1 MKMATFNPATTLLGR
16 GITRLEASA
25 GTGKTFALAGLFLR
39 LLVEEK
45 IPADKILVVTFT
57 EAATAELRDRIR
69 KRLLEALRMFEGAA
83 PSDPFL
89 MALRDKPE
97 TDVDSAV
104 PLVRD
109 ALEMFDLVSIHT
121 IHGFCQRTLQDSAF
135 ESGILFDVELVADQE
150 GLIREVAADY
160 FRRQIHQT
168 DPLLTS
174 VAVEKGVTP
183 EVLSRMLRK
192 FLTFPDLQLETGEL
206 CVGVEEAERA
216 VAEGFAACVAA
227 WKDLDARREA
237 ISAFFQLRPVWTR
250 GVHAKPERV
259 LAEMEA
265 LSACLEPDTMCTL
278 MWDAIAFFAQSAVE
292 EDIRKGK
299 SMPEAPPGL
308 LELFRSC
315 EVLRG
320 ATVDY
325 ALAHRLAFLRAA
337 QSEISQRKQQ
347 AKQQSFDDLITRLA
361 DALDGQSGEALAR
374 SVREKYRVAM
384 IDEFQDTDPL
394 QSKIFTRI
402 FGEGTGRRLVLI
414 GDPKQAIYGFRGADV
429 HAYLK
434 AAESGEPYSLDTNW
448 RSETALVRAINTVFE
463 NAGRSTAFVE
473 SGILFDPVK
482 SGGTADREALTIDGA
497 REAPLQV
504 WSWAPGN
511 GVSAGW
517 ALEQLPVSVAAEIS
531 RLLRSDSRLGST
543 RVLRPRDV
551 AVLVE
556 SHRQA
561 TRMQEALHALGIP
574 GVEQAMESVLESQ
587 EAREVQWLLEAILKP
602 GSEHRVKAALTTD
615 LLGWSGNRLHALVV
629 REEAWQQ
636 RLQCFAGYL
645 ETWRTVGFYPMFI
658 SLLREEGVIE
668 NLLRFSDGERRIT
681 NLLHLSELLATAG
694 AERHLSPGAV
704 VQWLA
709 TERLSGRKASESFQL
724 RLESDEDAVQI
735 VTIHRSKGLEYP
747 VVFCPFVLK
756 DSTLKPLK
764 DGKGRFALK
773 EVVLFHHPETG
784 ALTWDLGH
792 TPRES
797 HRELASL
804 EQLAENVRLLYV
816 ALTRAC
822 HRCYLVNAAYQ
833 TTSKKTR
840 TTALDWLLRSSVNA
854 GPDATGLLEPLE
866 YEPEEWKPMQDALF
880 SARGSE
886 GTEPIA
892 VNELDLT
899 PGTPWKPVG
908 KGDSTLT
915 HRVCGRAIP
924 PGWNLSSFSQLCTTA
939 SGAHAPEEE
948 LPDRDQDAGVPE
960 IAEAEV
966 AAEGIFALPKGA
978 RTGDCL
984 HQVLEDFDFTRPVDG
999 LVEDRVRRELSMYG
1013 IPEHAPAVAAMLDRL
1028 RRAPLDT
1035 GCPEFRLE
1043 NVATD
1048 RQLTEMEFHF
1058 PVCSVD
1064 GPGLVRLIRSAHAP
1078 DEGMAGPGAAGFL
1091 KGFIDLVFEFEER
1104 FYILDWKSNW
1114 LGNRVEDYGPEA
1126 MARAV
1131 QEHQYDLQ
1139 YHLYALALHKYL
1151 RVRLTGYRWATHFGG
1166 VRYLFVRGI
1175 DPDRPELGVF
1185 HGDVTAETLARLSAA
1200 LGETWEDQ

>member
-1 MKMATFNPATTLLGR
+1 MKIATFDPATTPLGT

-25 GTGKTFALAGLFLR
+25 GTGKTYALAGLFLR

-69 KRLLEALRMFEGAA
+69 KRLIEALRVFQGET
-83 PSDPFL
+83 SLDPFL
-89 MALRDKPE
+89 MAVRGKPE
-97 TDVDSAV
+97 TDVDSA
-104 PLVRD
+104 LQLLRD

-135 ESGILFDVELVADQE
+135 ESGILFDVELVANQE
-150 GLIREVAADY
+150 GLVREVATDY
-160 FRRQIHQT
+160 FRRQIHQM
-168 DPLLTS
+168 DPLLAS
-174 VAVEKGVTP
+174 VAIEKGVTP
-183 EVLSRMLRK
+183 EVLSRMLQRM
-192 FLTFPDLQLETGEL
+192 LTFPELQLETGE
-206 CVGVEEAERA
+206 VGGDVEQAERA
-216 VAEGFAACVAA
+216 VADGFAACVAA
-227 WKDLDARREA
+227 WRNLDSRREE
-237 ISAFFQLRPVWTR
+237 ISEFFQARPVWTR
-250 GVHAKPERV
+250 GDHAKPNRV
-259 LAEMEA
+259 LAEMQA

-278 MWDAIAFFAQSAVE
+278 MWDAIAFFAMSAVE
-292 EDIRKGK
+292 EDVRKGK
-299 SMPEAPPGL
+299 AMPEAPPGL

-315 EVLRG
+315 EALSG
-320 ATVDY
+320 STVDY
-325 ALAHRLAFLRAA
+325 ALAHRLAFLRGA

-347 AKQQSFDDLITRLA
+347 AKQQSFDDLITGLA
-361 DALDGQSGEALAR
+361 SALDGQSGEALAR

-402 FGEGTGRRLVLI
+402 FGDGTGRRLVLI

-463 NAGRSTAFVE
+463 NAGKKNAFVE
-473 SGILFDPVK
+473 SGITFDPVK
-482 SGGTADREALTIDGA
+482 SGGTADREALTIDGV

-504 WSWAPGN
+504 WSWAPEK
-511 GVSAGW
+511 GVPAGW
-517 ALEQLPVSVAAEIS
+517 AGEQLPGSVAAEIS
-531 RLLRSDSRLGST
+531 RLLRSDSRLGAT

-615 LLGWSGNRLHALVV
+615 LLGWSGNRLHDLVV
-629 REEAWQQ
+629 QEESWQQ
-636 RLQCFAGYL
+636 QLQCFAGYL
-645 ETWRTVGFYPMFI
+645 DTWRTAGFYPMFI
-658 SLLREEGVIE
+658 AVLREEGVIE

-694 AERHLSPGAV
+694 ATRHLSPEAV
-704 VQWLA
+704 VQWLES
-709 TERLSGRKASESFQL
+709 ERLSGRKAPESFQL

-756 DSTLKPLK
+756 DATLKPLK
-764 DGKGRFALK
+764 DENGRFALK

-792 TPRES
+792 IPEES
-797 HRELASL
+797 HRELASR

-840 TTALDWLLRSSVNA
+840 TTALDWLLRSSVN
-854 GPDATGLLEPLE
+854 TGSDTTDLLEPLA
-866 YEPEEWKPMQDALF
+866 YKPDEWKPMQEALF
-880 SARGSE
+880 SVRDSE
-886 GTEPIA
+886 GIVPIA
-892 VNELDLT
+892 VSELDVT
-899 PGTPWKPVG
+899 PGTPWQPIG
-908 KGDSTLT
+908 EGDPALT
-915 HRVCGRAIP
+915 PRVCSRAIP
-924 PGWNLSSFSQLCTTA
+924 PGWNLSSFSQLSTSS
-939 SGAHAPEEE
+939 SGAHASEEE
-948 LPDRDQDAGVPE
+948 LPDRDRDAGTPGT
-960 IAEAEV
+960 AEAEV

-984 HQVLEDFDFTRPVDG
+984 HQLLEEFDFTRPMDG
-999 LVEDRVRRELSMYG
+999 PGGDRVGRVLSIYG
-1013 IPEHAPAVAAMLDRL
+1013 IPEHAPAVVGMLDRL
-1028 RRAPLDT
+1028 RHVPLDT
-1035 GCPEFRLE
+1035 GRPEFRLE
-1043 NVATD
+1043 NVPTD
-1048 RQLTEMEFHF
+1048 RQRTEMEFHF

-1064 GPGLVRLIRSAHAP
+1064 GPRLVRLIRRARAA
-1078 DEGMAGPGAAGFL
+1078 DEDADGPGAVGFL

-1151 RVRLTGYRWATHFGG
+1151 RVRLPGYRWATHFGG
-1166 VRYLFVRGI
+1166 IRYLFVRGI

-1185 HGDVTAETLARLSAA
+1185 HGEVTAETLARLSEV
-1200 LGETWEDQ
+1200 LGEPWEEE